1 MRSINKRILAA
12 SAAVLLTIS
21 LASAAS
27 TGDDASTPSFV
38 TPDTSH
44 MEVTTNRH
52 TLYDPETGTV
62 VENRL
67 DLEGFEKKI
76 EAGGIE
82 IWYREE
88 TEGIRI
94 VDTRSGYI
102 WGGLNADK
110 VDGMSQKWCDQANS
124 LLTFEYYND
133 KDSEAKA
140 TLADSNVS
148 VKYNWKSD
156 GLNAQ
161 VTAKKLGLSFSFTME
176 VKDSSIT
183 FSIDEGSLK
192 EEGDYKLKCIYFVP
206 FLGAVESPEVE
217 GLVETGDDDTD
228 EESDASTES
237 TQGDTETTGDVAA
250 DVQEGNTDEDVSADN
265 NDAQDSADGEDQ
277 TDTDENEGD
286 GEDGEAAKEPV
297 ELMDGYI
304 FVPDGPGALMRFQP
318 VSSYIASFEKKIYG
332 LDMGID
338 SLTEASDLGAN
349 RSNDYLVEAPQIT
362 MPVFGMVHGPRQNG
376 YLAVVEGGAEYATIM
391 VTPGGMIT
399 NYNWVTARFD
409 YRQKYT
415 HPTTKDGQ
423 GVYRPQD
430 DANPVNPKITYYF
443 LTGDEA
449 DYSGMAVK
457 YRTMLKEQGLLP
469 NEERKDETIP
479 MMLNVLGADVK
490 KGFLFNGLSVFTT
503 VNQTKEMVEKLR
515 DMGITNLSLVYE
527 GWQDGGING
536 GKYGRL
542 KSESKVGSLEE
553 MRELSELIS
562 SQDGRFFLH
571 LNPVTA
577 NEDQI
582 NQVSM
587 TTTTLSRALAKFV
600 RPNNQVMYYESYVI
614 KPTKIQEFLEEAYT
628 KLDGFNLSLDQLG
641 YRLYADNTRNK
652 EISRLGTQE
661 LFSNLVA
668 EAKATRQVA
677 LDNPNQYLW
686 NNVSEFYET
695 PIVNSQYL
703 FETDTVPF
711 LQMVIKGSIDY
722 YAPYANVGFYS
733 TNSILKMIEYG
744 TYPSFIVGAADNFEL
759 QDTPLQDLFSV
770 NFDDWKDTIQTV
782 YDKVSGA
789 LSATEGRQME
799 EHRMVATGVARITYS
814 GGVTLYV
821 NYNADD
827 VQVDG
832 VTVPAQHYLVER
844 S

>member
-12 SAAVLLTIS
+12 SAAVLLTVG

-27 TGDDASTPSFV
+27 TGQTTSHNFV

-52 TLYDPETGTV
+52 TLYDAETGKV

-76 EAGGIE
+76 SAGGLE

-102 WGGLNADK
+102 WGGLEADK
-110 VDGMSQKWCDQANS
+110 VDGMGDKWCNQANS
-124 LLTFEYYND
+124 MLTFEYYNE
-133 KDSEAKA
+133 KDAEAKL
-140 TLADSNVS
+140 TLADNGVT
-148 VKYNWKSD
+148 VKYDWKNN

-161 VTAKKLGLSFSFTME
+161 VDAKKLGISFSFTMT
-176 VKDSSIT
+176 VGDSSVT
-183 FSIDEGSLK
+183 FAMDEGSVQ
-192 EEGDYKLKCIYFVP
+192 EEGDYRLKCIYFVP
-206 FLGAVESPEVE
+206 FLGAVESPQVT
-217 GLVETGDDDTD
+217 GLIATTD
-228 EESDASTES
+228 E
-237 TQGDTETTGDVAA
+237 
-250 DVQEGNTDEDVSADN
+250 
-265 NDAQDSADGEDQ
+265 
-277 TDTDENEGD
+277 D
-286 GEDGEAAKEPV
+286 GEDGEEDGETTSSETEPTGTDTDQLSAGTEDGAGDTSGDENGDAQNGAEEGDQNEDGENGGEADTPKEPV

-304 FVPDGPGALMRFQP
+304 FVPDGPGALMRFRP

-338 SLTEASDLGAN
+338 SLSEASDLGAN
-349 RSNDYLVEAPQIT
+349 RSNDFLVEAPQIT

-376 YLAVVEGGAEYATIM
+376 YLAVVEDGTEYASIM
-391 VTPGGMIT
+391 ATPGGMIT

-423 GVYRPQD
+423 GVYKPQD
-430 DANPVNPKITYYF
+430 SLNPVNPKITYYF
-443 LTGDEA
+443 LTGEEA

-457 YRTMLKEQGLLP
+457 YRGMLQEQGVLSGQ
-469 NEERKDETIP
+469 ERKDETIP

-503 VNQTKEMVEKLR
+503 VDQTKEMVQKLQE
-515 DMGITNLSLVYE
+515 MGITNLSLVYE
-527 GWQDGGING
+527 GWQNGGING

-542 KSESKVGSLEE
+542 STESKVGSLEE
-553 MRELSELIS
+553 MRELAEMVNG
-562 SQDGRFFLH
+562 QNGRFFLH

-582 NQVSM
+582 NLVNMS
-587 TTTTLSRALAKFV
+587 TTTLSRSLAKFV
-600 RPNNQVMYYESYVI
+600 RPNNKVMYYESYVI
-614 KPTKIQEFLEEAYT
+614 KPHKIQEFLENAYT

-641 YRLYADNTRNK
+641 YRLYADNTRGK
-652 EISRLGTQE
+652 EISRIGTKE

-668 EAKATRQVA
+668 EAKETRQVA

-722 YAPYANVGFYS
+722 YAPYANIGFYS

-744 TYPSFIVGAADNFEL
+744 TYPSFIAGAADNFEL

-789 LSATEGRQME
+789 LSATEGLQME
-799 EHRMVATGVARITYS
+799 EHHMVATGVARITYS